1 MQLVPESFEPWATIW
16 LATVLLWIS
25 LWDLKHLR
33 IPNLAN
39 AALAVSGVSVAALT
53 ASGWPIAS
61 LTGALVGYSLF
72 AAIGAAYFHRT
83 GEDGLGLGDAK
94 LLGGAGAW
102 LGLNALPS
110 LIAVAAVS
118 ALVYALVMKC
128 RRLAFGP
135 WLSASLLLHWLF
147 VV

>member
-16 LATVLLWIS
+16 LAAVLLWIG

-39 AALAVSGVSVAALT
+39 AVLAVSGVSVAALT
-53 ASGWPIAS
+53 ANGWPIAS
-61 LTGALVGYSLF
+61 LIGALVGYCLF
-72 AAIGAAYFHRT
+72 AATGAIYFRRT

-102 LGLNALPS
+102 LGLYALPS

-118 ALVYALVMKC
+118 ALVYALVMRC

-147 VV
+147 VI